1 MKVRRTPAAAKD
13 CRATTAGSSA
23 GNPLPASGR
32 DEGSAH
38 AGRGKALPRYNR
50 RLVGRHSV
58 AGIGPR

>member
-1 MKVRRTPAAAKD
+1 M
-13 CRATTAGSSA
+13 SSA

-38 AGRGKALPRYNR
+38 AGRGKGLPRYNR
-50 RLVGRHSV
+50 RLVGRQSV